1 MIMIIE
7 DEVEP
12 RYDME
17 ALCMS
22 ALALNG
28 GVKEGEHIDLW
39 SLTIHDWSLIS
50 HLSDSSLIEKVISV
64 LSTLCVEGEEL
75 VDEAAHRILPPL
87 LLYGE
92 DEHTE
97 G

>member
-1 MIMIIE
+1 MT
-7 DEVEP
+7 
-12 RYDME
+12 
-17 ALCMS
+17 
-22 ALALNG
+22 
-28 GVKEGEHIDLW
+28 DLW
-39 SLTIHDWSLIS
+39 SR
-50 HLSDSSLIEKVISV
+50 LSDSSLIEKVICV

-92 DEHTE
+92 EEHTE